1 MKAFK
6 KLLVIGIAA
15 SLYYLSL
22 WLNEVIWGETEFS
35 FDVHWVFF
43 PSGIRFILVLL
54 ALESG
59 AMGIA
64 LGGML
69 WNYQDHPH
77 LGFEFAVIT
86 GCIAGASPWLAR
98 IFSVKF
104 LHLDHEFK
112 VVSPQTLLKISMLFA
127 TLSALL
133 HQIWFYAQGL
143 TDHFA
148 LSLGVMAMSNW
159 AGTWLVLMVF
169 KLLIQGS
176 EKPQSSLD
184 S

>member
-1 MKAFK
+1 MKDIK
-6 KLLVIGIAA
+6 KLLIIGVAA

-22 WLNEVIWGETEFS
+22 WMNEMLWGETEFS

-54 ALESG
+54 ALEFG

-64 LGGML
+64 VGGML
-69 WNYQDHPH
+69 WNFQDHPD
-77 LGFEFAVIT
+77 LGMEFAFIT
-86 GCIAGASPWLAR
+86 GCVAGLSPWLAR
-98 IFSVKF
+98 MLSVKF

-112 VVSPQTLLKISMLFA
+112 VVSPQTLLKISLLFA

-143 TDHFA
+143 TENFA
-148 LSLGVMAMSNW
+148 FSLGVMALSNW
-159 AGTWLVLMVF
+159 VGTLLVLMVF
-169 KLLIQGS
+169 KLLIQGAAKS
-176 EKPQSSLD
+176 KSGLD